1 MFDFPTKSNYRL
13 KKQNSFVLHLKPS
26 SIKFVKNILM
36 SELMELVIA
45 KKVIDN
51 TTKDC
56 TKIGNMMIEMVWFV
70 FFLRSTKYC
79 IKSIDT

>member
-1 MFDFPTKSNYRL
+1 
-13 KKQNSFVLHLKPS
+13 
-26 SIKFVKNILM
+26 
-36 SELMELVIA
+36 MELVIA